1 MPSLPHCPECKASIE
16 SPAERTMP
24 DGVVEHRCPSCSYQI
39 PLYTPFPDGGE
50 ACPECGSPVDSSA
63 ILEEVDSSGL
73 LSFLYCAACRC
84 LFRKY
89 WGTLL

>member
-1 MPSLPHCPECKASIE
+1 MASRPHCPECKSIVD

-39 PLYTPFPDGGE
+39 PLYTPSPDGGE
-50 ACPECGSPVDSSA
+50 ACPECGSPADSPA
-63 ILEEVDSSGL
+63 TLEEVDSSGL
-73 LSFLYCAACRC
+73 LGLLYCEACGC
-84 LFRKY
+84 LLRKY